1 MTESA
6 KTASPRLHVEIKNQ
20 SFPVIFSYRELLK
33 QNKKEQQKAIAFPPT
48 NNADDQYFQN
58 LLARAAQYDIN
69 EGDDVEDNDSEDE
82 NAGVNTFFSTFV
94 LLFFSYFH
102 TIIDY

>member
-6 KTASPRLHVEIKNQ
+6 KAASPRLHVEIKNQ

-33 QNKKEQQKAIAFPPT
+33 QNKKEQQRAIAFPPT

-58 LLARAAQYDIN
+58 LLARAAQYDTN

-82 NAGVNTFFSTFV
+82 NAGVNTFFNLCPS
-94 LLFFSYFH
+94 LLFLFSYYH
-102 TIIDY
+102 R